1 VSDAVAGGN
10 DPVTSVERPGEVWV
24 AETDLQA
31 GALSLLDALFQNIT
45 HIAPAIAGFFFT
57 QFVVSL
63 AGGAAVFAYVVS
75 VVVVLG
81 LGSCLSTLARRFPSA
96 GGYFT
101 YISRT
106 VNPRIG
112 FLSAWT
118 FVFYS
123 PVVTGPVCAFFG
135 FILENQM
142 KEQYNIHLP
151 WWVFV
156 IVALPIITGLMLLG
170 ITLSVRT
177 IAILGSIEMLIVLA
191 IGLWGLADPGP
202 GGFTF
207 EVFSPTYDP
216 GKIAVGGGLALAV
229 VFGVQGLTGWEAA
242 VPLAEETENPRANIP
257 KATIGSIIILGV
269 LLVITYWGQ
278 VVGWG
283 VNDLAG
289 LRDSPQIP
297 ALVLGD
303 KYWGSL
309 WWIILIA
316 MCSSVIAVSLA
327 TQNVAT
333 RMWYRMAR
341 QGALPAAVGRVDPK
355 RKTPT
360 VAILAQFVIALFF
373 GIVMPIWI
381 GPDTTFFLWTGLTLV
396 LSIAFVYIMANLGV
410 VLYFLRE
417 KRDEFNWFFHL
428 VLPVGT
434 SAVLLY
440 AIWRSFYPDYPTHPY
455 GYAPFI
461 VGGWMILGVL
471 ILWYLHATGRNEWL
485 EKAGA
490 IVEERPETEEEL
502 AHRHLV

>member
-1 VSDAVAGGN
+1 VSDAVAGN
-10 DPVTSVERPGEVWV
+10 DPVTSVEKPGEVWV

-63 AGGAAVFAYVVS
+63 AGGAAVFAYTVGVI
-75 VVVVLG
+75 VVLG
-81 LGSCLSTLARRFPSA
+81 LGCCLATLARRFPSA

-106 VNPRIG
+106 VHPRAG

-123 PVVTGPVCAFFG
+123 PIVTGPVCAFFG
-135 FILENQM
+135 FTMENQL
-142 KEQYNIHLP
+142 KAKYDVTIP

-156 IVALPIITGLMLLG
+156 IVALPLITGLMLLG

-177 IAILGSIEMLIVLA
+177 IAILGTIEMLVVLCLSLF
-191 IGLWGLADPGP
+191 GLFDPGP
-202 GGFTF
+202 GGFTA

-229 VFGVQGLTGWEAA
+229 VFSVQGLTGWEAA
-242 VPLAEETENPRANIP
+242 VPLAEETENPRSNIP

-269 LLVITYWGQ
+269 LLVVAYWGQ

-289 LRDSPQIP
+289 LTGSETLP
-297 ALVLGD
+297 AFVLGD
-303 KYWGSL
+303 KYWGSA

-316 MCSSVIAVSLA
+316 MCSSVLAVSLA

-341 QGALPAAVGRVDPK
+341 QGALPEAFGRVDPV

-360 VAILAQFVIALFF
+360 FAIMAQFVIALVF
-373 GIVMPIWI
+373 GILMPIWI
-381 GPDTTFFLWTGLTLV
+381 GPDTTFFLWVGLTLV
-396 LSIAFVYIMANLGV
+396 LGITFVYIMANVGV

-428 VLPVGT
+428 VLPVVT

-440 AIWRSFYPDYPTHPY
+440 ALWRSFYPDYPTHPY

-461 VGGWMILGVL
+461 VGGWMLIGIGVL
-471 ILWYLHATGRNEWL
+471 FYLHSTGKEEWL

-490 IVEERPETEEEL
+490 IVSERPETEEEL